1 LKKIAILMAA
11 AVVWQAASANEPR
24 LELDDC
30 INQAAVF
37 HRVNPKV
44 LKAIVFQESSGR
56 HWIVTKNSNQTYDYG
71 ASGINSVHL
80 PELSRHGITAKHLMD
95 GCTNVFV
102 GAWKYSKKVARYG
115 NTWKAV
121 GAYHSETPERREA
134 YSARIQNHLL
144 KWGVISRYRMAK
156 PESVSASAAVTPTIQ
171 RVN

>member
-1 LKKIAILMAA
+1 MWQPAIAA
-11 AVVWQAASANEPR
+11 EPR
-24 LELDDC
+24 LELDEC
-30 INQAAVF
+30 IERAAAF

-80 PELSRHGITAKHLMD
+80 PELSRHGITARHLMD

-102 GAWKYSKKVARYG
+102 GAWKYSKKVAKYG
-115 NTWKAV
+115 NSWKAV

-134 YSARIQNHLL
+134 YSARIQAHLI
-144 KWGVISRYRMAK
+144 KWGVISHYRRNK
-156 PESVSASAAVTPTIQ
+156 PDSVSASAATAATIQ